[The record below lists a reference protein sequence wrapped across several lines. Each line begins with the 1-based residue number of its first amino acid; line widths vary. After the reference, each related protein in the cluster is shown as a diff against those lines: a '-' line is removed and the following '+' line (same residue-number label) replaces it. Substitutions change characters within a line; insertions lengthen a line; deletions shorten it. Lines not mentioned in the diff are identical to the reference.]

1 MMRMLSRLK
10 FRLQKTDDPANTPP
24 VDETDRV
31 LADDAGIPSVNRK
44 RGQSRMGRWLLMVF
58 FISAACIGLV
68 AVNTGK
74 KGPAKKPS
82 PADTVTGNLPPLVL
96 PPPVPSRQ
104 KVPAAPIQPV
114 HPVSQEKA
122 SAINSTP
129 ENPET
134 WEARKRSGNLLVEI
148 KGGSAATVSH
158 TSAPE
163 TSPASAQTD
172 LGNRLSA
179 TATPK
184 ARASHIGDRN
194 FLLAKGTALDCV
206 LETAKDSSLPGLV
219 TCRLSRDVWSD
230 NGRVLLM
237 EKGSQLVGEYQ
248 GGMRQGQARL
258 FALWTRVKTPN
269 GVVVSLDSP
278 GADTLG
284 RSGHEGWVNNHFWE
298 RFGAAILMS
307 LVKDSLTVI
316 ANNTGGGSNNT
327 NIYSMSDGGGAK
339 IVEKM
344 LESTVNMPPTLIK
357 NAGEAIRVMVARDLD
372 FSDVYG
378 LQVK

>member
-1 MMRMLSRLK
+1 MMTILSRVMRKKQEAQLDMAAADNAE
-10 FRLQKTDDPANTPP
+10 RP
-24 VDETDRV
+24 
-31 LADDAGIPSVNRK
+31 LADDALIPSVNRK
-44 RGQSRMGRWLLMVF
+44 RGQNRAARWLLMVF
-58 FISAACIGLV
+58 FICAACILMV

-74 KGPAKKPS
+74 KEKSAKTPS
-82 PADTVTGNLPPLVL
+82 STEVAVSGLPPLVL
-96 PPPVPSRQ
+96 PPPPVPS
-104 KVPAAPIQPV
+104 PTG
-114 HPVSQEKA
+114 
-122 SAINSTP
+122 TP
-129 ENPET
+129 ENTET
-134 WEARKRSGNLLVEI
+134 WESRKRSGNLLVES
-148 KGGSAATVSH
+148 KGNSVIATTAH
-158 TSAPE
+158 
-163 TSPASAQTD
+163 SPALQNPPAAAQTD
-172 LGNRLSA
+172 LGNRLA
-179 TATPK
+179 GTVTPK
-184 ARASHIGDRN
+184 ARASHIGDRS

-206 LETAKDSSLPGLV
+206 LETAMDSSLPGLV

-284 RSGHEGWVNNHFWE
+284 RSGHEGWVDNHFWE

-307 LVKDSLTVI
+307 LVRDSLTAI
-316 ANNTGGGSNNT
+316 ANSTGGGSNNT
-327 NIYSMSDGGGAK
+327 NIYSTSDGGGAK
-339 IVEKM
+339 IVEKI

-357 NAGEAIRVMVARDLD
+357 NPGESIRVMVARDLD
-372 FSDVYG
+372 FSGVYG

>member
-1 MMRMLSRLK
+1 MMTILSRFMLK
-10 FRLQKTDDPANTPP
+10 KQEAQP
-24 VDETDRV
+24 DRV
-31 LADDAGIPSVNRK
+31 SADNSERIPADDTGIPSVNRK
-44 RGQSRMGRWLLMVF
+44 RGQNRAVRWLLMVL
-58 FISAACIGLV
+58 FICAACILMV

-74 KGPAKKPS
+74 KEKPAKTS
-82 PADTVTGNLPPLVL
+82 SSTDNAISNLPPLVL
-96 PPPVPSRQ
+96 PPPP
-104 KVPAAPIQPV
+104 VPAAQKPVQPV
-114 HPVSQEKA
+114 HSVMPEKPVSSLTA
-122 SAINSTP
+122 SP
-129 ENPET
+129 ENIET
-134 WEARKRSGNLLVEI
+134 WESRKRSGNLLVET
-148 KGGSAATVSH
+148 KSSLPGATSH
-158 TSAPE
+158 
-163 TSPASAQTD
+163 ASAEQNPSATSQTD
-172 LGNRLSA
+172 LGSRLSG
-179 TATPK
+179 TATPR

-194 FLLAKGTALDCV
+194 FLLAKETALDCV
-206 LETAKDSSLPGLV
+206 LETAMDSSLPGLV
-219 TCRLSRDVWSD
+219 TCRLSRDVWSG

-248 GGMRQGQARL
+248 GGMRQGQTRL

-284 RSGHEGWVNNHFWE
+284 RSGHEGWVDNHFWQ

-327 NIYSMSDGGGAK
+327 NIYSATDGGATR

-357 NAGEAIRVMVARDLD
+357 NPGESIRVMVARDLD
-372 FSDVYG
+372 FSGVYG